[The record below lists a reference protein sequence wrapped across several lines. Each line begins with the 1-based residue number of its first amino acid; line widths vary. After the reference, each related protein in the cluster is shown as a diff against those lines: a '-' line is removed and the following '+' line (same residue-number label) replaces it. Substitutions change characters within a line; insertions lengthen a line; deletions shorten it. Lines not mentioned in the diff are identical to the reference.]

1 MKKLGFFI
9 AVLIVSHVVNVKAHV
24 GKDES
29 YPVSAIPADL
39 LANVNAV
46 IREKHVVVK
55 VLSEKECVTSIR
67 TVVTILN
74 ANAKYYA
81 DQTVGYN
88 KFIKVV
94 SFKGVVYNA
103 DGDVIKKLKSNEI
116 RDYSNYD
123 GLSLFSEDRLK
134 YADLSQGNY
143 PYTVEFEYEIDQK
156 YLYAIEG
163 MSLLY
168 DDKASV
174 QNASYQLMYNPAVA
188 PRHRTF
194 NIAVEPEKSDI
205 DGLKS
210 LKWEFKNLK
219 PVTHEAFSPAGHE
232 VFPTIKVAP
241 TKFEYDGYPGDMST
255 WDGYAKWES
264 SLIKGRRD
272 LPEATKQKL
281 KTLTAP
287 FKTNEE
293 KVKAIYEYLQSRTR
307 YVYIEL
313 GIGGLQPFKASL
325 VDEVGY
331 GDCKALSNY
340 MVAMLGEVGIK
351 GHYTTIYAGS
361 NWHEPTFDF
370 PSHYGNHVV
379 VAVPNGADTLWL
391 ECTNQTNP
399 FGYAGKFTGDRK
411 GFMLTDNGGAWV
423 NSPRYTAKQN
433 LQSRSAEVTIEATGD
448 ATAKVRTTYSGVQ
461 YENDDL
467 DATLTKQG
475 EDQKKWLR
483 SNTGIPVFDITSFKM
498 TNIKDKIPSAIVDAN
513 YTLKKFASVSG
524 KRIFVTPNLMNRST
538 FIPEK
543 LEKRKTPIVLKLAFT
558 DVDTVHYKL
567 PDGVYPEFLP
577 EPVLLTSRFGEYEA
591 KFVVDEKGL
600 TYIRRMRRY
609 KGTFPPESYN
619 ELIDFYRGINKADNA
634 KLVFVNKT

>member
-1 MKKLGFFI
+1 MKKLLFFI
-9 AVLIVSHVVNVKAHV
+9 AVLVVHSINAKAE
-24 GKDES
+24 GGRDET

-46 IREKHVVVK
+46 IRENHIVVK
-55 VLSEKECVTSIR
+55 VLSEKECVTNIR

-88 KFIKVV
+88 KFIKVA
-94 SFKGVVYNA
+94 SFKGVVYDA
-103 DGDVIKKLKSNEI
+103 DGEVIKKLKSSEI

-123 GLSLFSEDRLK
+123 GFSLFSEDRLK

-143 PYTVEFEYEIDQK
+143 PYTVEFEYEVDQK
-156 YLYAIEG
+156 FLYSIEG
-163 MSLLY
+163 MNLLY

-188 PRHRTF
+188 PRYKTF
-194 NIAVEPEKSDI
+194 NITAEPEKSDI

-210 LKWEFKNLK
+210 LKWNFKNLK
-219 PVTHEAFSPAGHE
+219 PLTHEAFSPAGHE
-232 VFPTIKVAP
+232 ILPTIKVAP

-255 WDGYAKWES
+255 WDGYAKWEA

-272 LPEATKQKL
+272 LSEATKQKL
-281 KTLTAP
+281 KALTAP

-293 KVKAIYEYLQSRTR
+293 KVKAIYEYMQGRTR

-313 GIGGLQPFKASL
+313 GIGGLQPFKASM

-351 GHYTTIYAGS
+351 AHYTTIYAGKT
-361 NWHEPTFDF
+361 WPDPILDF

-399 FGYAGKFTGDRK
+399 FGYSGRFTGDRK
-411 GFMLTDNGGAWV
+411 GFMLTDDGGVWV
-423 NSPRYTAKQN
+423 NSPRYTAEQN
-433 LQSRSAEVTIEATGD
+433 VQSRSAEVTIESTGD
-448 ATAKVRTTYSGVQ
+448 ATAKVRTTYSGLQ

-467 DATLTKQG
+467 DVTLNKQG

-483 SNTGIPVFDITSFKM
+483 SNTEIPVFDITSFKM
-498 TNIKDKIPSAIVDAN
+498 TNVKNKIPSAIVEAN
-513 YTLKKFASVSG
+513 YALRKFASVSG
-524 KRIFVTPNLMNRST
+524 KRLFVTPNLMNRSS

-543 LEKRKTPIVLKLAFT
+543 LEKRKTPIVFRIAFT
-558 DVDTVHYKL
+558 DLDTIHYKL
-567 PDGVYPEFLP
+567 PDGIYPEFLP
-577 EPVLLTSRFGEYEA
+577 EPVVLKSRFGEYEA
-591 KFVVDEKGL
+591 KFDVDEKGL
-600 TYIRRMRRY
+600 TYIRRMKFN
-609 KGTFPPESYN
+609 KGTFPAESYN
-619 ELIDFYRGINKADNA
+619 EMVEFYRGVNKADNS

>member
-1 MKKLGFFI
+1 MKKLLFFI
-9 AVLIVSHVVNVKAHV
+9 AVLVVHSINAKAE
-24 GKDES
+24 GGRDET

-46 IREKHVVVK
+46 IRENHIVVK
-55 VLSEKECVTSIR
+55 VLSEKECVTHIR

-88 KFIKVV
+88 KFIKVA
-94 SFKGVVYNA
+94 SFKGVVYDA
-103 DGDVIKKLKSNEI
+103 DGEVIKKLKSSEI

-123 GLSLFSEDRLK
+123 GFSLFSEDRLK

-156 YLYAIEG
+156 FLYSIEG
-163 MSLLY
+163 MNLLY

-174 QNASYQLMYNPAVA
+174 QNASYQLMYNPSVA
-188 PRHRTF
+188 PRYKTF
-194 NIAVEPEKSDI
+194 NITAEPEKSDI

-210 LKWEFKNLK
+210 LKWNFKNLK
-219 PVTHEAFSPAGHE
+219 PPTHEAFSPAGHE
-232 VFPTIKVAP
+232 ILPTIKVAP

-255 WDGYAKWES
+255 WNGYAKWEA

-272 LPEATKQKL
+272 LSEATKQKL
-281 KTLTAP
+281 KALTAP

-293 KVKAIYEYLQSRTR
+293 KVKAIYEYMQGRTR

-313 GIGGLQPFKASL
+313 GIGGLQPFKASM

-351 GHYTTIYAGS
+351 AHYTTIYAGK
-361 NWHEPTFDF
+361 NWSDPILDF

-399 FGYAGKFTGDRK
+399 FGYSGRFTGDRK
-411 GFMLTDNGGAWV
+411 GFMLTDDGGVWV
-423 NSPRYTAKQN
+423 NSPRYTAEQN
-433 LQSRSAEVTIEATGD
+433 VQSRSAEVTIESTGD
-448 ATAKVRTTYSGVQ
+448 ATAKVRTTYSGLQ

-467 DATLTKQG
+467 DVTLNKQG

-483 SNTGIPVFDITSFKM
+483 SNTEIPVFDITSFRM
-498 TNIKDKIPSAIVDAN
+498 TNVKNKIPSAIVEAN
-513 YTLKKFASVSG
+513 YALRKFASVSG
-524 KRIFVTPNLMNRST
+524 KRLFVTPNLMNRSS

-543 LEKRKTPIVLKLAFT
+543 LEKRKTPIVFRIAFT
-558 DVDTVHYKL
+558 DLDTIHYKL
-567 PDGVYPEFLP
+567 PDGIYPEFLP
-577 EPVLLTSRFGEYEA
+577 EPVVLKSRFGEYEA
-591 KFVVDEKGL
+591 KFVVDGKRP
-600 TYIRRMRRY
+600 YIHQ
-609 KGTFPPESYN
+609 KN
-619 ELIDFYRGINKADNA
+619 EIQQRNISR
-634 KLVFVNKT
+634 